1 MRISFVTAVVD
12 SIWKFEKK
20 ISKGMQTR
28 RENGKKQ
35 LDRKKSRSMRYIL
48 SMFYKYENFFPA
60 HEYLLWYAVIVTL
73 AKCFYVY
80 SVGSHVTPC
89 ADKANYPAKKC
100 RGALHRVRKRKGS
113 SLARVRGKNL
123 TTKRYIRAGQLSR
136 RTFVPRPLSPR
147 SLLSFANLCP
157 TVSLLPTLHR
167 EHPSSYFSL
176 HPFLPIQLSQSN

>member
-1 MRISFVTAVVD
+1 
-12 SIWKFEKK
+12 
-20 ISKGMQTR
+20 
-28 RENGKKQ
+28 
-35 LDRKKSRSMRYIL
+35 MRYIL
-48 SMFYKYENFFPA
+48 SILYKYENFFLT
-60 HEYLLWYAVIVTL
+60 HEYLSWYAVIVTL

-136 RTFVPRPLSPR
+136 RTFVLPSPLAKIVLLFRESLSNRTPSPDSASRTPFVLLLSPPI
-147 SLLSFANLCP
+147 SAN
-157 TVSLLPTLHR
+157 SA
-167 EHPSSYFSL
+167 
-176 HPFLPIQLSQSN
+176 